1 MKLRGNCPAK
11 VDEKGRLKIP
21 AVFLDEL
28 KEYGNQFY
36 ITSTTGETAR
46 IYPMKVWSEIEDKL
60 AQTPST
66 NRAKR
71 KFLMRTSY
79 YGQTVELDGQGRL
92 LLPTVL
98 REAAQ
103 TKGDVDIL
111 GNLDYLEVM
120 NHTRVLD
127 QLKNEPYTDEDDK
140 ALADLGVSSMQLDQA
155 ARGFSFRE
163 AAPLDMRMDAAN
175 DELTADEIVNRW
187 SEKEIADLLYREA
200 DEHDSRRIA
209 KAIVRARPLRDTAHL
224 ATTVAGARKQWGRQ
238 RLHPATKTFLALRI
252 AVNREME
259 ELGQFLSR
267 APATMNSGGRWV
279 VLSYHSR
286 EDRLVKR
293 AVREGERE
301 GTLQVLTKHVIHSS
315 EQSTIGN
322 PCSLS
327 ANLRCPYIV

>member
-103 TKGDVDIL
+103 TKGDV
-111 GNLDYLEVM
+111 E
-120 NHTRVLD
+120 T
-127 QLKNEPYTDEDDK
+127 
-140 ALADLGVSSMQLDQA
+140 
-155 ARGFSFRE
+155 FSL
-163 AAPLDMRMDAAN
+163 PGSC
-175 DELTADEIVNRW
+175 
-187 SEKEIADLLYREA
+187 SE
-200 DEHDSRRIA
+200 
-209 KAIVRARPLRDTAHL
+209 
-224 ATTVAGARKQWGRQ
+224 
-238 RLHPATKTFLALRI
+238 
-252 AVNREME
+252 
-259 ELGQFLSR
+259 
-267 APATMNSGGRWV
+267 
-279 VLSYHSR
+279 
-286 EDRLVKR
+286 
-293 AVREGERE
+293 
-301 GTLQVLTKHVIHSS
+301 S
-315 EQSTIGN
+315 E
-322 PCSLS
+322 
-327 ANLRCPYIV
+327 